1 MIITC
6 EQAHL
11 GAQARGALPRARN
24 RGAKLW
30 SLQIFHFH
38 PGNRGKNKPKKN
50 IHFTNSQRDQPP
62 VGFIAQLIAHRYRRG
77 HGFESRLSLIFF
89 GFTFDTAFLSYIH
102 NFDNLQCLKY
112 ILPSQFKYVFIYV
125 SNYYLPL
132 LAQKSLFVSF
142 SLHKEAKRT
151 ISGRASTNRPREQSS
166 VWKRTTHSLLSGRTI
181 HGKHR

>member
-1 MIITC
+1 MQKGRKTPDTFRFFVMVRLACIEISPFKHMMFQNHIVTSIPSPSRRYY
-6 EQAHL
+6 E
-11 GAQARGALPRARN
+11 
-24 RGAKLW
+24 
-30 SLQIFHFH
+30 
-38 PGNRGKNKPKKN
+38 
-50 IHFTNSQRDQPP
+50 PP
-62 VGFIAQLIAHRYRRG
+62 VGLIAQLIAHRYRRG

-102 NFDNLQCLKY
+102 NFDNLQCLKH

-166 VWKRTTHSLLSGRTI
+166 VWKRTNHSLLSGRTI
-181 HGKHR
+181 HGKHW